1 MIRALYPGTFDPM
14 HNGHV
19 DIAQRA
25 AGIFDELVIGVYD
38 APPKKL
44 LFNTQERVALVRQAL
59 SHLNNCAIVSFEG
72 LTVECARTLNAQVIV
87 RGLRNVADFEFEYQ
101 IGLANRHMAADIEL
115 CCLISSTE
123 YVYLS
128 STIVKEVAGLDGDI
142 SAWVHPA
149 IAQAI
154 QERLSENWLDH
165 PSAAGLAQKSVTKA
179 RSKLT
184 HHG

>member
-14 HNGHV
+14 HNGHM

-25 AGIFDELVIGVYD
+25 AAMFDELVIGVYD

-44 LFNTQERVALVRQAL
+44 LFNTEERVALVEQAL
-59 SHLNNCAIVSFEG
+59 AHVPNCTIVSFEG
-72 LTVECARTLNAQVIV
+72 LTVECARSIGAQAIV

-101 IGLANRHMAADIEL
+101 IGLANRKMAPEIET
-115 CCLISSTE
+115 CCLISSTQ
-123 YVYLS
+123 YIYLS

-142 SAWVHPA
+142 SAWVQPA
-149 IAQAI
+149 IAQAMA
-154 QERLSENWLDH
+154 ERLAENRADG
-165 PSAAGLAQKSVTKA
+165 PSANPSGKKSVTKT
-179 RSKLT
+179 RGKLT

>member
-1 MIRALYPGTFDPM
+1 MIRALYPGTFDPI
-14 HNGHV
+14 HNGHI

-25 AGIFDELVIGVYD
+25 AAIFDEVVIGVYD

-44 LFNTQERVALVRQAL
+44 LFNTDERVALVEQTLA
-59 SHLNNCAIVSFEG
+59 HLPNCSVVAFTG
-72 LTVECARTLNAQVIV
+72 LTVECARSLDARAIV

-101 IGLANRHMAADIEL
+101 IGLANRKMAPEIEL

-123 YVYLS
+123 YIYLS

-142 SAWVHPA
+142 SGWVAPA
-149 IAQAI
+149 IAQAMH
-154 QERLSENWLDH
+154 ERLATNRISD
-165 PSAAGLAQKSVTKA
+165 PIAGSTPQQSVTKT
-179 RSKLT
+179 RGKLT